1 MSTPKVSIL
10 MGTYNRA
17 HFLESA
23 LAALQAQTF
32 SDWELIVPDDGSRD
46 NTPEVA
52 RRLAASEPRMTYLRH
67 DDNQGISVNYNRGF
81 ARCRGE
87 YVAMIDDDD
96 RWCLDQKLSTQIDFL
111 DRNPEYVG
119 CGGGLIIVDLEGK
132 EMCRYLK
139 PETHEAIRTAMFF
152 PNPMANSTTL
162 FRREAGE
169 RVGWYDDSIR
179 YSGDRDFW
187 MKMGLLGKLY
197 NFPDYL
203 SFYTMGS
210 QNTSI
215 VHMKPHLKTSLMLTQ
230 RYHDKYPGYS
240 RAIVINYLQ
249 YWYAFLP
256 PGLHQAIHTTV
267 ARGKRKLFG

>member
-1 MSTPKVSIL
+1 MSSPKVSIL
-10 MGTYNRA
+10 MGAYNRA
-17 HFLESA
+17 HFLEAA
-23 LAALQAQTF
+23 LTALQAQTF
-32 SDWELIVPDDGSRD
+32 TDWELIVPDDGSRD

-67 DDNQGISVNYNRGF
+67 DDNQGISINYNRGF

-96 RWCLDQKLSTQIDFL
+96 RWCLDNKLATQLDFL
-111 DRNPEYVG
+111 DSHQDYVG
-119 CGGGLIIVDLEGK
+119 CGGGLIIVDPTGQ
-132 EMCRYLK
+132 EMYRYLK
-139 PETHEAIRTAMFF
+139 PETNEAIRAAMLFS
-152 PNPMANSTTL
+152 NPMANSTTV

-169 RVGWYDDSIR
+169 RVGWYDSSIR

-197 NFPDYL
+197 NFPEYL
-203 SFYTMGS
+203 SYYTMGS

-215 VHMKPHLKTSLMLTQ
+215 VHMKPHLKTSLMLTK
-230 RYHDKYPGYS
+230 RYHDKYPGYT
-240 RAIVINYLQ
+240 RAIAVNYLQ

-256 PGLHQAIHTTV
+256 PGVHSAIHTTA
-267 ARGKRKLFG
+267 ARAKRKLFG